1 MKKQGWLE
9 KQCRE
14 LNIANVWFLLVGVI
28 GACIMILCITTHY
41 IHLYEQEPEAAYGR
55 LEWVSR
61 DWRSSQAG
69 IMITVDGVEYTME
82 RPMYTKRSYGL
93 DAKNYEELKLLKEEL
108 EGYIGSRIRVE
119 YIQMAEKSRDAIR
132 VTVFHANRE
141 FMDREQALM
150 DHVGFQKAVRR
161 DGTAI
166 CLFVAICLIPVL
178 VCMHKQRKETK

>member
-1 MKKQGWLE
+1 MKKQNWLE
-9 KQCRE
+9 RQCRE
-14 LNIANVWFLLVGVI
+14 LNLAQVWMLFIGVI
-28 GACIMILCITTHY
+28 GVCILMFSITTHY
-41 IHLYEQEPEAAYGR
+41 IHLYTQEPEVVYGR
-55 LEWVSR
+55 LEWVRR

-132 VTVFHANRE
+132 VTVFRANRE

-150 DHVGFQKAVRR
+150 DHIGFQKAVRR
-161 DGTAI
+161 DGAAI
-166 CLFVAICLIPVL
+166 CLFVLACLIPVL